1 MNKGRSF
8 EGYEVTMNGVKMS
21 IKMYLTIA
29 CSLALVGLAMIVY
42 HNIRHFG
49 EIWEQYPSILL
60 MALRTNNRESFIQA
74 LYLVPKILLLSK
86 QVVIAVGIG
95 FIPAFM
101 LSVHFFKSQAIK
113 HRNSEYLRGAQIIP
127 VSQIKRKML
136 FKKKNVPIGELR
148 ATFKDETAH
157 FCIIGKTRSGKSMAL
172 KRAYH
177 HLKKQGQRIVVYE
190 NKGDYLPSY
199 YDPQTDVIFCP
210 VDKRSIQW
218 SIWNDTKTV
227 MDIDQVICWSLIPK
241 EQHENPFWGNAARE
255 VLRAGLYYLF
265 RKNQDMV
272 TNAQIYKFF
281 TSGPEHIATCISNIP
296 EGKAAY
302 EMISDPQSKQ
312 TQGVIS
318 TLINYITCLKYIK
331 DQDGDFSVRDW
342 IRKEGPG
349 TLFIMNNA
357 YTKDILKPLLTLML
371 DIISQEILSM
381 TESLERRRYIIL
393 DEFGTLHPMNS
404 IIALL
409 TRGGGM
415 GASVWIGVQDIGQID
430 EIYGSNLRKAIINSC
445 GTKILLCVDE
455 VDTKEYISSL
465 IGDTEESEVSDSD
478 SMGLNSYRDG
488 RSISRSRKM
497 KRLVMPSQLDSLP
510 SLTGFCR
517 LPAMPCTIIKIPV
530 EHQPAKNPQIVMREE
545 FFLHNILKSRV
556 PGRMESP
563 DMHLD
568 GDKGKGVRTNPAMN
582 QAAHVID
589 ID

>member
-1 MNKGRSF
+1 
-8 EGYEVTMNGVKMS
+8 
-21 IKMYLTIA
+21 
-29 CSLALVGLAMIVY
+29 
-42 HNIRHFG
+42 
-49 EIWEQYPSILL
+49 
-60 MALRTNNRESFIQA
+60 
-74 LYLVPKILLLSK
+74 
-86 QVVIAVGIG
+86 
-95 FIPAFM
+95 
-101 LSVHFFKSQAIK
+101 
-113 HRNSEYLRGAQIIP
+113 
-127 VSQIKRKML
+127 
-136 FKKKNVPIGELR
+136 
-148 ATFKDETAH
+148 
-157 FCIIGKTRSGKSMAL
+157 
-172 KRAYH
+172 
-177 HLKKQGQRIVVYE
+177 
-190 NKGDYLPSY
+190 
-199 YDPQTDVIFCP
+199 
-210 VDKRSIQW
+210 
-218 SIWNDTKTV
+218 
-227 MDIDQVICWSLIPK
+227 
-241 EQHENPFWGNAARE
+241 
-255 VLRAGLYYLF
+255 
-265 RKNQDMV
+265 
-272 TNAQIYKFF
+272 
-281 TSGPEHIATCISNIP
+281 
-296 EGKAAY
+296 
-302 EMISDPQSKQ
+302 MISDPQSKQ

-430 EIYGSNLRKAIINSC
+430 EIYGANLRKAIINSC

-556 PGRMESP
+556 PGRMGSP
-563 DMHLD
+563 NMHSD
-568 GDKGKGVRTNPAMN
+568 GDTGKGVRTNPAMN